1 MKITV
6 KFFSEHRK
14 VIDKEKIEMN
24 INKNTK
30 ISDILNILI
39 KDYPE
44 LNKLRKSTLVSLN
57 HEYSGVDET
66 LKENDELAFFP
77 PVGGG

>member
-6 KFFSEHRK
+6 RFFSKHRK
-14 VIDKEKIEMN
+14 VIGKKKIEMN
-24 INKNTK
+24 IDNETK
-30 ISDILNILI
+30 VSDVLDILT

-44 LNKLRKSTLVSLN
+44 LNKLRKFTLVSLN
-57 HEYSGVDET
+57 HEYSGMRET